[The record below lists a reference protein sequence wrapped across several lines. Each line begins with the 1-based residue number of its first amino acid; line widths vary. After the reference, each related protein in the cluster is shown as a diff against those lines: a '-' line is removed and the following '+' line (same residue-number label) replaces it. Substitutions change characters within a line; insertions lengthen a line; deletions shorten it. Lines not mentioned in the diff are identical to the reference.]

1 MSRQLA
7 QHLSVKATHICNS
20 DNVLSLGAIEQRGKL
35 LSATR
40 RTLVYHFIITEFIS
54 VNFVIASF
62 QLRVRFLVVV
72 EIFIF
77 HLLFLLPWG
86 EPVDVQGVN
95 FPKAKKRNRQFQENG
110 ENSKRCVRVHH
121 ASH

>member
-40 RTLVYHFIITEFIS
+40 RTLVYHFIITEF
-54 VNFVIASF
+54 NF
-62 QLRVRFLVVV
+62 QLHVRFLVIV

-77 HLLFLLPWG
+77 YLLFLLPWG